1 MFCLGSAFLGH
12 LQAMVM
18 AELFQQ
24 VLKTPKYRANTF
36 RLNFT
41 CIHRC
46 MYRSTIILNAYLH
59 ICGVLH
65 HTVDGRKS
73 QTTIWDVQNPVNNG
87 MYYQPQLVNAGFLNH
102 QQYHFPKIPGTQLS
116 THRWWCIQPVTSW
129 PLRSLF
135 AWSFCLF
142 TSGT

>member
-59 ICGVLH
+59 ICECFIILLMEEF
-65 HTVDGRKS
+65 
-73 QTTIWDVQNPVNNG
+73 PNN
-87 MYYQPQLVNAGFLNH
+87 H
-102 QQYHFPKIPGTQLS
+102 
-116 THRWWCIQPVTSW
+116 
-129 PLRSLF
+129 LR
-135 AWSFCLF
+135 C
-142 TSGT
+142 TKPCK